1 MSYSFSL
8 SICCCCNCHFP
19 SASELI
25 EIKRMLLAG
34 VALLFADHLLT
45 AVRGDDLIN
54 SYGSPSQMRNI
65 SKNYR
70 VKSGLSILAKYF
82 DG

>member
-1 MSYSFSL
+1 
-8 SICCCCNCHFP
+8 
-19 SASELI
+19 
-25 EIKRMLLAG
+25 MLLAG